1 MQSKT
6 DIQLKALLIE
16 AAMKEHWDAV
26 IFLAEWL
33 KRGAGQ

>member
-16 AAMKEHWDAV
+16 TAMAERWEEV
-26 IFLAEWL
+26 IILAELL
-33 KRGAGQ
+33 KRGVGQ